1 MAIKIKGAG
10 RTEKIVEDTNNTNN
24 IVTPDSNI
32 IIPTNVNK
40 IHLQRVSF
48 CEDKEEYKEGDERFV
63 MIQFLGMSQQG
74 PIVMSRVYKGTND
87 IDPEEI
93 QKKLEGMKSKLI
105 ITNSN
110 NEIMQDLD
118 NMNDILTEEYEYSTV
133 PLYCILNFS

>member
-10 RTEKIVEDTNNTNN
+10 RTEKIVENTNNINN

-32 IIPTNVNK
+32 IVPPNVNK
-40 IHLQRVSF
+40 IHLQKISF

-74 PIVMSRVYKGTND
+74 PVVMSRVYRGTND
-87 IDPEEI
+87 IEPEEI
-93 QKKLEGMKSKLI
+93 QNKLEAMKSKFI
-105 ITNSN
+105 ITNSQ

-133 PLYCILNFS
+133 PLYGILNFS